1 MKSGVICITS
11 TVPGLKQVPGEW
23 PPLVMVATA
32 VVLVA
37 GGGSLRDAE
46 APTGSWGRGRRRER
60 GQRPLRCDNPAS
72 SGLCPQA
79 GGAVLCSTHQL
90 PLGGAVQVLG
100 LQQGRVR
107 PLRVLLTA
115 TPVPQELQRDPE
127 QGPPPAVAPL
137 LRPHPGL
144 PQPEHSA
151 RLRVKPVAPLESLE
165 GGGW

>member
-1 MKSGVICITS
+1 MGGHRLNGCYCCCHCQRLWGSDRKPGSGAQAGARASPRCAFLTRHP
-11 TVPGLKQVPGEW
+11 PGL
-23 PPLVMVATA
+23 
-32 VVLVA
+32 
-37 GGGSLRDAE
+37 R
-46 APTGSWGRGRRRER
+46 
-60 GQRPLRCDNPAS
+60 
-72 SGLCPQA
+72 PQA

-127 QGPPPAVAPL
+127 PGPPPAIAPL
-137 LRPHPGL
+137 LRPHRGL

-151 RLRVKPVAPLESLE
+151 GLRVKDVAPLESLE